1 MGVLVLKR
9 TSDKLDAVLSSFVL
23 LLSLAVTGIY
33 LSRSDQQLVC
43 VPKACQAKPAS
54 LDCARDWVYP
64 TNKYTSLFLTYPDT
78 NFHYLLL
85 TLSAAFFLLLSQ
97 PLFYGSTL
105 CTELFATFSSIWK
118 LRTNDPICQDV
129 EWRRKMQL
137 ILGQLKAG
145 TALTQ
150 AYSLYQVVGLLLD
163 GLGLLL
169 TSLYT
174 LHFLD
179 FSLPSPYFRLTQTED
194 DTFTCHQPTRALLQ
208 WFGVVASL
216 SLALKTLNRL
226 LCIGF
231 AAGIPGLFGRNMVL
245 YCDEIKDKNEEK
257 VFNIDSNPLTVL
269 THALVCLVQ
278 TALISPLL
286 SLSNSLQ
293 FYSRTLADNKEA
305 ADVGGDVADVLEPH
319 EPMVENNGTNG
330 FATVLSEERRIRQ
343 LPLYKHNWSDLLFIL
358 DMLAGSMDTA
368 DLIVFVSKTDELVSE
383 LEEKKV
389 DLTASKLDVATGK
402 LTVFFT
408 HTGIIEKLID
418 VELSTSGG
426 LYVAGWLEGPTGRIE
441 PEGQEASV
449 TFAKIGMGTS
459 YTLVS
464 ALYGRGRLLA
474 RLPNFSFSVPQEIKA
489 RHKKKYGLTV
499 PLIAF
504 TQGEGRPLSLN
515 FDIGR

>member
-1 MGVLVLKR
+1 MGVLVVKR
-9 TSDKLDAVLSSFVL
+9 TSDKVDVVLSAAVLV
-23 LLSLAVTGIY
+23 LSLAVSGIY
-33 LSRSDQQLVC
+33 LSRGDQQLVC
-43 VPKACQAKPAS
+43 VPRACQVRPAS

-64 TNKYTSLFLTYPDT
+64 TNKYSSLFLTYPDT
-78 NFHYLLL
+78 NFHYILLS
-85 TLSAAFFLLLSQ
+85 LSAAFLILLSQ
-97 PLFYGSTL
+97 PLFYGSSI

-145 TALTQ
+145 GALTT
-150 AYSLYQVVGLLLD
+150 AYTTYQLLGLLLD
-163 GLGLLL
+163 VLGLV
-169 TSLYT
+169 TTGLYT

-179 FSLPSPYFRLTQTED
+179 FSLPTSYFRLTQTQD
-194 DTFTCHQPTRALLQ
+194 DTFTCHLTTRALLQ
-208 WFGVVASL
+208 WFGLAACVVL
-216 SLALKTLNRL
+216 VVKTLNRL
-226 LCIGF
+226 LCLGF
-231 AAGIPGLFGRNMVL
+231 AAGIPGLFGRNMLL

-257 VFNIDSNPLTVL
+257 VFNIDSNPVTVL
-269 THALVCLVQ
+269 SHCLMSLVHTL
-278 TALISPLL
+278 LISPLL
-286 SLSNSLQ
+286 TLSNYVN

-305 ADVGGDVADVLEPH
+305 VDVGGAVGEVLEPP
-319 EPMVENNGTNG
+319 EPLADHNGTNG
-330 FATVLSEERRIRQ
+330 FATVLEERRIRQ
-343 LPLYKHNWSDLLFIL
+343 LPPFTHNHSDLLFIL
-358 DMLAGSMDTA
+358 DMLTGSMDTA
-368 DLIVFVSKTDELVSE
+368 DLLVFVSKTDDLVAE

-389 DLTASKLDVATGK
+389 DLTASKLDVATGQ
-402 LTVFFT
+402 LTVAFT

-426 LYVAGWLEGPTGRIE
+426 LYVAGWLEGPTGRVE
-441 PEGQEASV
+441 PQLQEASL
-449 TFAKIGMGTS
+449 TFARIGMGTS

-474 RLPNFSFSVPQEIKA
+474 RMQNFSFSVPQEIKA

-499 PLIAF
+499 PLVAF